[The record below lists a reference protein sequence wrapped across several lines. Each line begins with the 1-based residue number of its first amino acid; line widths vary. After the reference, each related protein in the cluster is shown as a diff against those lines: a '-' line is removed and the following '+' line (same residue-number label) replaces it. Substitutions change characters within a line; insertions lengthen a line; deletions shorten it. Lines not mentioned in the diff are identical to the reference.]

1 MRVTNTMMMNSTL
14 RNVGKSK
21 RNLSDLEN
29 QMATEKKITRPSDDP
44 IVAIRALSL
53 RSSLA
58 EINQYLKSNIPD
70 AQSWLEVSES
80 ALTNMDGILSDI
92 YKYCNQGASDQF
104 TEKDRSAIVQVLQ
117 QYKDALYSECN
128 ADYAGRYCW
137 KELCEIYIY
146 GTV

>member
-1 MRVTNTMMMNSTL
+1 MRITAKIMQNNSLSNINTNKTL
-14 RNVGKSK
+14 QDKLNT
-21 RNLSDLEN
+21 

-58 EINQYLKSNIPD
+58 EINQYLESNIPD

-117 QYKDALYSECN
+117 QYKDAKDDDTTL
-128 ADYAGRYCW
+128 
-137 KELCEIYIY
+137 
-146 GTV
+146 